1 VSLSTPSVPELFSAC
16 TRLFGPDI
24 HVSIDFLKYLEP
36 SGVRT
41 AYRERVFETHPD
53 RARILGLDER
63 DLTDNFKKI
72 NEAYELLSSAVSDKH
87 RLFTSNGIATPERK
101 PGPEPEFRDRYYTG
115 ALPRRP
121 LPIGQFLYYSGLISW
136 RNLINAIV
144 LQRRN
149 RPLIG
154 RIARSWNLLNDDEIS
169 YILKHRAAGEK
180 FGEYAL
186 REGFLTKSDLA
197 ALLGK
202 QRLQTGFFCKYF
214 INGGILTPVEVETLV
229 KAQRRHNALW
239 SGRFRER

>member
-1 VSLSTPSVPELFSAC
+1 MSLCTPSVPELFSAC

-24 HVSIDFLKYLEP
+24 QVSIDFLKYLEP

-63 DLTDNFKKI
+63 ALAENFKKI
-72 NEAYELLSSAVSDKH
+72 NEAYELLSSAVSEKH
-87 RLFTSNGIATPERK
+87 RFLSQNGMSTPARKAKPEAT
-101 PGPEPEFRDRYYTG
+101 FRDHYYAG
-115 ALPRRP
+115 VLPRRF

-136 RNLINAIV
+136 RDLIDAIV
-144 LQRRN
+144 RQRKN

-154 RIARSWNLLNDDEIS
+154 RIARSWHLLSDDEIS
-169 YILKHRAAGEK
+169 YILKHRVAGEK

-186 REGFLTKSDLA
+186 RKGFLTKGNIA

-202 QRLQTGFFCKYF
+202 QRLQAGPFCKYF
-214 INGGILTPVEVETLV
+214 ISRDMLTSDEVETLV
-229 KAQRRHNALW
+229 KAQHRHNAMW
-239 SGRFRER
+239 NNRFRGR